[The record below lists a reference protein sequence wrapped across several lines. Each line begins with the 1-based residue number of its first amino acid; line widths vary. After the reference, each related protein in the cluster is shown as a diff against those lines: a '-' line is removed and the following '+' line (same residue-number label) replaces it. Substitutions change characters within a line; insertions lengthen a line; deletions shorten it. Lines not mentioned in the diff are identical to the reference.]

1 MIASVDLH
9 AVYVTMTYQSNGLML
24 TNTAMVDTTLAVGSF
39 VFHIVSTV
47 DAFPICFYG
56 NKCCVIWSNVIIYS
70 ALNVQCTTVYSIFNT
85 LLFVKR
91 SGDGKSVV
99 VCCFIHTISLKFQ
112 WHFINV
118 IVMQWWGTKVI
129 YSGYTRIFVMPLNW

>member
-1 MIASVDLH
+1 MIVIASVDLH

-24 TNTAMVDTTLAVGSF
+24 TNTAMVDTMVGSWLF
-39 VFHIVSTV
+39 CVTHCEHSWRYSHM
-47 DAFPICFYG
+47 FYG

-99 VCCFIHTISLKFQ
+99 VCCFIQAISLKISMTFYKRDC
-112 WHFINV
+112 HAMMRDKGDI
-118 IVMQWWGTKVI
+118 
-129 YSGYTRIFVMPLNW
+129 